1 MNTVRE
7 THRAHS
13 WKLAFLGCVVA
24 IGATSC
30 SDAPQGRHSAL
41 VTATAYN
48 SVPAQTQGDP
58 TLAAW
63 GDTLKPGIKA
73 IAVSRDLIDK
83 GLTRGVKVKIEGK
96 QGTYRVLD
104 KMSARW
110 RDRIDIYMGKD
121 IAAAR
126 QWGKQQVRIYWN

>member
-1 MNTVRE
+1 M
-7 THRAHS
+7 
-13 WKLAFLGCVVA
+13 
-24 IGATSC
+24 
-30 SDAPQGRHSAL
+30 
-41 VTATAYN
+41 
-48 SVPAQTQGDP
+48 
-58 TLAAW
+58 
-63 GDTLKPGIKA
+63 KPGIKA